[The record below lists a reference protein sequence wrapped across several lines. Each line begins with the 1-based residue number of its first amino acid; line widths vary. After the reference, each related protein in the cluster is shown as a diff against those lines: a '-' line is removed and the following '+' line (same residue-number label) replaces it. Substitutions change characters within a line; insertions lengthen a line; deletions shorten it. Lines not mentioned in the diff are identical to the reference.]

1 MIRTRNKQ
9 PRLPGFCKQT
19 EHYKGL
25 YYQKKK
31 KKFLIETLSF
41 MKEGMQLIIDNRH
54 RMSTSSSRLLTKGTN
69 KLYKVGGCFQFCT
82 WVEQRNQISHI
93 GVLF

>member
-25 YYQKKK
+25 YYKKK
-31 KKFLIETLSF
+31 KKIDRDLKFHERRDA
-41 MKEGMQLIIDNRH
+41 IDN
-54 RMSTSSSRLLTKGTN
+54 
-69 KLYKVGGCFQFCT
+69 
-82 WVEQRNQISHI
+82 W
-93 GVLF
+93 

>member
-31 KKFLIETLSF
+31 KKNDRDLKFHE
-41 MKEGMQLIIDNRH
+41 KRDAIDNRH
-54 RMSTSSSRLLTKGTN
+54 RMPISSLTLLTKCTN
-69 KLYKVGGCFQFCT
+69 KLYKVGGCF
-82 WVEQRNQISHI
+82 
-93 GVLF
+93 

>member
-31 KKFLIETLSF
+31 NLIETLSF
-41 MKEGMQLIIDNRH
+41 MKEGMQLIIGNRH

-69 KLYKVGGCFQFCT
+69 KLYKVGGCFQICT

>member
-1 MIRTRNKQ
+1 
-9 PRLPGFCKQT
+9 
-19 EHYKGL
+19 
-25 YYQKKK
+25 
-31 KKFLIETLSF
+31 

-54 RMSTSSSRLLTKGTN
+54 RMSTSSSRLLTKDTN
-69 KLYKVGGCFQFCT
+69 KLYKVRGCFQICT

>member
-9 PRLPGFCKQT
+9 TRLPGFCKQT
-19 EHYKGL
+19 KHYKGL

-31 KKFLIETLSF
+31 KMLETLSF

-54 RMSTSSSRLLTKGTN
+54 RMPTNSLRLLTKGTN
-69 KLYKVGGCFQFCT
+69 KLYKVGGYF
-82 WVEQRNQISHI
+82 
-93 GVLF
+93 